1 METKNEHRIELS
13 KVIKGSRS
21 SIFKALI
28 DNSIMEKWFFAGP
41 EGWSATIKAEVK
53 TGGKFVIDM
62 HGDGITYSHNGE
74 YKEVIENEK
83 VSFTWNSQV
92 VEDTL
97 VTITLSDV
105 EEGTQVK
112 LVHDF
117 LPNEEMQKN
126 HTNGWTAILERLAAA
141 VK

>member
-1 METKNEHRIELS
+1 METQNEHRIELS
-13 KVIKGSRS
+13 KVIKGSRAL
-21 SIFKALI
+21 IFKALI

-41 EGWSATIKAEVK
+41 DGWSATVKADVK
-53 TGGKFVIDM
+53 TGGTFVIDM
-62 HGDGITYSHNGE
+62 HSGETTYSHNGV

-92 VEDTL
+92 VEETL

-105 EEGTQVK
+105 EEGTEVK

-117 LPNEEMQKN
+117 LPNQEMQTN
-126 HTNGWTAILERLAAA
+126 HTNGWTAILDRLSKA
-141 VK
+141 V